1 MPPKSTRSQAQPG
14 CVPSTSHPDLS
25 QQAVQPTPHTSQL
38 AGASIPAPAA
48 VPSLCSAPREQG
60 STMSQGKVR
69 FNQIPDRVVQDKR
82 VPDTPNEDDIERITV
97 SDSSSDPEDVD
108 VNVPDDASLP
118 ESHGISAAGGEPSRH
133 VQLLAHRPSWA
144 GGAPHVPVNLEDR
157 LREAQELVDQEL
169 NDLERL
175 RANLNRYNDILLNHM
190 LILRNVRNNY
200 LRW

>member
-1 MPPKSTRSQAQPG
+1 
-14 CVPSTSHPDLS
+14 
-25 QQAVQPTPHTSQL
+25 
-38 AGASIPAPAA
+38 
-48 VPSLCSAPREQG
+48 
-60 STMSQGKVR
+60 MSQGKVR

-108 VNVPDDASLP
+108 VNVPDGAPVSLSRTAFLP
-118 ESHGISAAGGEPSRH
+118 LVCSRH

-144 GGAPHVPVNLEDR
+144 GGTPCVPVNLEDR

-175 RANLNRYNDILLNHM
+175 RADLNQYNDILLNHM